1 MPIVFAAAV
10 SHAPGITAWP
20 EAAPA
25 EQRDNLSAG
34 FGRLAVD
41 LRAAKVDAV
50 VLLTSEHWVNF
61 FLDHVGAFC
70 VGRASAYSGPV
81 EPFLQIE
88 RREVAGDPDLAARI
102 VSAAYERG
110 FEPSFSYELSFDH
123 GTMLPLHKLHVNG
136 TRVVPVFFNTLVDP
150 QPSAARS
157 YEFGAVIG
165 DVLRGSGER
174 IALIAT
180 GGMSHDPGEL
190 RHGLIDSSFDR
201 RFIERMERGD
211 AAGLRGY
218 SRADFAA
225 AGAGAFELLAWIAL
239 QGALRELAAGHRW
252 CRWVQFRRRRSEAGV
267 VLVGGKAAAWSV
279 PLIVAVDG
287 RFPPPK

>member
-1 MPIVFAAAV
+1 MLVYAAAM

-25 EQRDNLSAG
+25 EQRERLDDAFERLATDLHSAG
-34 FGRLAVD
+34 AETS
-41 LRAAKVDAV
+41 V
-50 VLLTSEHWVNF
+50 VLTSEHWNNF

-70 VGRASAYSGPV
+70 VGRAAAYSGPV
-81 EPFLQIE
+81 EPFLRIE
-88 RREVAGDPDLAARI
+88 RREVAGDPELAGRI
-102 VSAAYERG
+102 VTAAYERG

-150 QPSAARS
+150 QPSAARA
-157 YEFGAVIG
+157 YAFGAVIG
-165 DVLRGSGER
+165 DVLRASDER
-174 IALIAT
+174 VALIAT

-190 RHGLIDSSFDR
+190 RHGIIDSSFDR
-201 RFIERMERGD
+201 LFIERMERGD
-211 AAGLRGY
+211 AAGLRSY

-239 QGALRELAAGHRW
+239 QGALAGAPGRTLAY
-252 CRWVQFRRRRSEAGV
+252 EAV
-267 VLVGGKAAAWSV
+267 VPWATGIGLMEFDV
-279 PLIVAVDG
+279 
-287 RFPPPK
+287 R